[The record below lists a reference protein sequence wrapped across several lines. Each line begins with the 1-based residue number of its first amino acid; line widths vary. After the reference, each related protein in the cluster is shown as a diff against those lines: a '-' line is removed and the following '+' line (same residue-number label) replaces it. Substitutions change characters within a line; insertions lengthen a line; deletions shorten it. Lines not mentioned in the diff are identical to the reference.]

1 MFNYGLENPQNLRR
15 AIISVIAFF
24 DLFEYPLSAFEI
36 WKYLDRRIDFSEIF
50 EALNKELAALSPV
63 IENKRGF
70 YFLRGRE
77 HNIITR
83 QKRYN
88 YANQK
93 IKIARR
99 FSRIFSFWPFI
110 QLIAVSNLVGDH
122 NLRDESD
129 IDFFIIISAKR
140 IWLSRFFCAGFAKL
154 LNSRPRANNKKN
166 KICLS
171 FYITENN
178 LNLDKLKLENDP
190 YFDYWIRGL
199 FLLYNKKDIY
209 NKFLSANGLACSK
222 QEEPKIS
229 ANWLLDMLEIIARKI
244 QLYIMPEEL
253 KVMINKSKGVYI
265 GDNILKLHLHDK
277 RQEFFNK
284 YISKINEIL

>member
-1 MFNYGLENPQNLRR
+1 MFEFNLKNEDNLRR

-50 EALNKELAALSPV
+50 KILNKELVALSPV
-63 IENKRGF
+63 IESKWGF
-70 YFLRGRE
+70 YFLKGRKN
-77 HNIITR
+77 NIITR

-88 YANQK
+88 YTNQK

-99 FSRIFSFWPFI
+99 FSKVFSFWPFVK
-110 QLIAVSNLVGDH
+110 LTAVSNLIGDH

-129 IDFFIIISAKR
+129 IDFFIITSTKR
-140 IWLSRFFCAGFAKL
+140 IWLSRFFCAGLAKL
-154 LNSRPRANNKKN
+154 LNSRPRVNNKKN

-171 FYITENN
+171 FYIAENDLN
-178 LNLDKLKLENDP
+178 LNKLRLETDP
-190 YFDYWIRGL
+190 YFDYWIRSL
-199 FLLYNKKDIY
+199 FLLYNKRDTY
-209 NKFLSANGLACSK
+209 NKFLSANGLVSPQREESK
-222 QEEPKIS
+222 TS
-229 ANWLLDMLEIIARKI
+229 VNRLLDILETIARKI
-244 QLYIMPEEL
+244 QLRIMPKEL
-253 KVMINKSKGVYI
+253 KAKINKSEGVYI